1 MLKFMYQN
9 FKSFIFCLTLILGLS
24 SFSSIEESK
33 ISTVNR
39 ELENENKTAIV
50 TGSNRG
56 QGLGWVK
63 HFLKEGYT
71 VVATAR
77 KPQAASDLHELKK
90 QYKNKLVIQ
99 KLDVTSEEDMA
110 VLGAMLKEKNIKID
124 IAISNAGVTV
134 EEDFG
139 NWTAKG
145 LEINFKVNTMGAALF
160 AQAIAPY
167 LKNGAKLVQLS
178 SGAGSITYQKKS
190 SPLDAYR
197 ISKAGLNMLTRNLSA
212 RLEDRQIIVVSISPG
227 GVLTDMNPNGKLSVK
242 EAIGIMAETISKL
255 TMENSGTFINNK
267 GKVMAW

>member
-1 MLKFMYQN
+1 MFKFILNNIKLFVLCYAL
-9 FKSFIFCLTLILGLS
+9 IFGLS
-24 SFSSIEESK
+24 AFDSSKKLKVEPI
-33 ISTVNR
+33 IS
-39 ELENENKTAIV
+39 NEKTAII

-56 QGLGWVK
+56 MGLGWVK

-77 KPQAASDLHELKK
+77 KPEKATDLIELKE
-90 QYKNKLVIQ
+90 QYKEHLIIQ

-110 VLGAMLKEKNIKID
+110 ALNAKLKADNIKID

-145 LEINFKVNTMGAALF
+145 LETNFRVNTMGAALF
-160 AQAIAPY
+160 AQTIAPY
-167 LKNGAKLVQLS
+167 LSNGAVLVQLS

-227 GVLTDMNPNGKLSVK
+227 GVLTDMNPNGKLSVS
-242 EAIGIMAETISKL
+242 EAITIMSETISKL
-255 TMENSGTFINNK
+255 TMENSGTFINNN
-267 GKVMAW
+267 GEVMAF